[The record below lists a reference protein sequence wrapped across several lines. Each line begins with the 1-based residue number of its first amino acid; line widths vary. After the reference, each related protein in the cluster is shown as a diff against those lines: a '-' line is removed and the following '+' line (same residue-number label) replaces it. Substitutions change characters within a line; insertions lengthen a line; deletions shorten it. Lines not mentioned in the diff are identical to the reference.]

1 MSAALIEN
9 DNQYMGMVQET
20 PIMAKKRQSN
30 SHNKTQKRTSNID
43 LNNDKVN
50 SVLATIHNSFN
61 NNDDSNN
68 LGDFVKNSYKPL
80 NPLEP
85 PQSMKMEG
93 MSTISNTSSSNG
105 RNPNPVENEDMD
117 LQNLDKAFMN
127 DEQVNIYYKKL
138 MANNGTSNSN
148 SHNNNYNQLAKK
160 YYETNKIASNSISN
174 YTNSNT
180 NDNNQVLIE
189 KLNYMINLLE
199 DQQDERTGSVTEE
212 IVLYSFLGIFVIFVA
227 DSFVRV
233 GKYVR

>member
-1 MSAALIEN
+1 
-9 DNQYMGMVQET
+9 
-20 PIMAKKRQSN
+20 
-30 SHNKTQKRTSNID
+30 
-43 LNNDKVN
+43 
-50 SVLATIHNSFN
+50 
-61 NNDDSNN
+61 
-68 LGDFVKNSYKPL
+68 
-80 NPLEP
+80 
-85 PQSMKMEG
+85 MKMEG
-93 MSTISNTSSSNG
+93 MTTISNTSSSNG

-138 MANNGTSNSN
+138 MANNGSSNN
-148 SHNNNYNQLAKK
+148 NNNNYNQLAKK
-160 YYETNKIASNSISN
+160 YYETNKIATNSN

-180 NDNNQVLIE
+180 TDNNQVLIE